1 MNHFSALTGLME
13 KEANHM
19 DMQLAYRCRAPLTA
33 ASAILCFLATSSP
46 VVGAQSE
53 AMLFDGAAFGPTIEV
68 AIQSAI
74 GDAEVSA
81 SGYQLFTCQ
90 LVGEPRIFPG
100 PNPAWNRNFRAQVTV
115 ACTP

>member
-1 MNHFSALTGLME
+1 
-13 KEANHM
+13 M

-33 ASAILCFLATSSP
+33 TSAILCFLATSST
-46 VVGAQSE
+46 VVGSPSE
-53 AMLFDGAAFGPTIEV
+53 GMLFDGAAYGPTVEV

-74 GDAEVSA
+74 GDAQVSA
-81 SGYQLFTCQ
+81 SGYQLLTCQ

-100 PNPAWNRNFRAQVTV
+100 PNPARNRHFRAQVTV